1 MLTTMLA
8 VTTLLTNL
16 GYTTLLT
23 NDGRSNIIINNVFY
37 ITIKRV
43 GSTLLSILEGST
55 FQKQIYKELQCS

>member
-37 ITIKRV
+37 VTIKRV

-55 FQKQIYKELQCS
+55 FQKQM